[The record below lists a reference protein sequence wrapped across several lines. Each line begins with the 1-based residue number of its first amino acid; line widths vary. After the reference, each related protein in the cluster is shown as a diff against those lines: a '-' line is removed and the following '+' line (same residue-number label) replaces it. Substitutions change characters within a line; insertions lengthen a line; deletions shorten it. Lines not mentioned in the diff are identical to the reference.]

1 LSVSAISGCVPRA
14 HQGAHG
20 FRVRRKATILDA
32 SGPRC
37 YIRFPIRNCGGIC
50 LSRPGKKRRF
60 AELSRRE
67 FLEYGQGAALALLP
81 CGLSWP
87 FSTSESFPQASPSNA
102 TEFHLHPKYRNPRA
116 IEGVLKKVPPEN
128 DVFPTEVYHDRIAAV
143 LFAWRNELLESPQK
157 TDTLARIIAADFF
170 ATSPSVVLKPRP
182 KRHSFLFLWESEF
195 KSDSR
200 LPGDVFLSE
209 WRRALSNFTKLLAVE
224 FEITGIQAEAT
235 QVPSG
240 GNGVSVRTQVR
251 YEFVGTGE
259 GYHREQWI
267 GNLDLQW
274 ELGSETRLHGW
285 RNLSESRSR
294 SLVPVFEDRAQQ
306 AFARCDSYR
315 EQFLH
320 GVDHWRTVLDG
331 ASGVDIYGHS
341 GVAVGD
347 LDGDGFDDL
356 YISQPA
362 GLPNRLYRN
371 RGDGTFEDITES
383 SGVGLLDN
391 TACALFADVDNNGRQ
406 DLIVVRAAGP
416 LLFLNRGNGKFRQR
430 PDAFRFDNQPQGTFT
445 GAALADYD
453 RDGWLD
459 IYFCLYAYYQGAD
472 QYRYPAPYYAAENG
486 PANFLFKN
494 NRDGSFRDATRETG
508 LDKNNTRFS
517 FCCAWADFNDN
528 GWPDLYVVND
538 FGRKNLYRNNGDG
551 TFTDIAETA
560 GVEDVGAG
568 MSVSWLDYDNDGRPD
583 LYVADMWTAAGLR
596 ISAQE
601 NFQPNASE
609 EVRGLYRRH
618 AMGNCLYRNQGSGK
632 FEDQGSRSGT
642 LMGRWAW
649 SSDTWDLDHDGFPE
663 IYIANGMISGPERQP
678 DLNGFFWRQ
687 VVANSPESSKP
698 GLAYEQGWNAV
709 NELIRADATWS
720 GYERNVLYLNNGDG
734 TFSDISGAAGMDFL
748 EDSRT
753 FALAD
758 FDHDGRVE
766 IVLKNRSAPQ
776 LRYLKNVIPQ
786 LSPAIAFRLTGK
798 KSNRDA
804 IGAAVTIECETGQ
817 QTRLVQAGSGFLA
830 QHSKELFFG
839 LGADSGKVKAAI
851 HWPSGQTQQFDD
863 LPANHRIWIE
873 EGTTEIRKEPFRRS
887 PSRTEENANVSDLEF
902 EELPIQVETWL
913 LVPVAAPDFSINQA
927 GTPPDL
933 AHLRGKPALVYFT
946 SANQADWSVQLDALQ
961 TLHEQSHKEGLQLVV
976 LNVTDGNESGTTP
989 RDRKTAG
996 TPFPVII
1003 PSEETTAVYNL
1014 LYGRLFD
1021 RHRDMSL
1028 PTAFLLDTQG
1038 DIVKIYQGRLRA
1050 ENVAEDFR
1058 HIPKSS
1064 AERMARG
1071 LPFPG
1076 VSDTYD
1082 MGRNYL
1088 SFGAAFYDRGYM
1100 NQAEACFQLAEK
1112 EDPASAEALYGLG
1125 SVYLEQK
1132 KNNQARDYLGRA
1144 IRAHADYPGTL
1155 PNAWNDLGILSARE
1169 GKTAEAVE
1177 FFHKALQSNPD
1188 HAVALQN
1195 LGIAYRQ
1202 QKDWAKAETAL
1213 TRVVALRPDDPEA
1226 NYNLGMV
1233 YAQLN
1238 DTERAYKYLQKALAA
1253 RPAYPEA
1260 LNNLGILYL
1269 RTHRAEQ
1276 AKQCF
1281 QDSIRLAPAYDPS
1294 YLNLARV
1301 YVIEGNKARARET
1314 LEQLL
1319 KVHPGHAQA
1328 KRELEGLSQ

>member
-1 LSVSAISGCVPRA
+1 MAFGSGAENHPSLT
-14 HQGAHG
+14 HLD
-20 FRVRRKATILDA
+20 LDA
-32 SGPRC
+32 TFALS
-37 YIRFPIRNCGGIC
+37 IRNCGGIC

-60 AELSRRE
+60 AQLSRRE
-67 FLEYGQGAALALLP
+67 FLQYGQGAVLAFLP
-81 CGLSWP
+81 SGLGCWP
-87 FSTSESFPQASPSNA
+87 FSSSDSFPQPSRSNA
-102 TEFHLHPKYRNPRA
+102 AEFHIHPKYRNPRA
-116 IEGVLKKVPPEN
+116 IEGVLKKVAPDN
-128 DVFPTEVYHDRIAAV
+128 DVFPTEVYNDRITAI
-143 LFAWRNELLESPQK
+143 LRAWSDELLESPQK
-157 TDTLARIIAADFF
+157 TDTLAKVIAADFF
-170 ATSPSVVLKPRP
+170 ATSPSAVLKPGP
-182 KRHSFLFLWESEF
+182 KRDSFLFLWESEF

-200 LPGDVFLSE
+200 LPGNAFLLE
-209 WRRALSNFTKLLAVE
+209 WRKVLSRFTKLLTVE
-224 FEITGIQAEAT
+224 LQITGIHSEAR
-235 QVPSG
+235 QVPQG
-240 GNGVSVRTQVR
+240 GDSVSVRTQVR

-259 GYHREQWI
+259 GYYREQWI
-267 GNLDLQW
+267 GHLDLQW
-274 ELGSETRLHGW
+274 DLGSEIRLRSW
-285 RNLSESRSR
+285 RNLNESRGR
-294 SLVPVFEDRAQQ
+294 SLVPIFEDRAQQ
-306 AFARCDSYR
+306 AFSRCDSYR

-331 ASGVDIYGHS
+331 ASGVDIYGHN

-362 GLPNRLYRN
+362 GIPNRLYRN

-391 TACALFADVDNNGRQ
+391 TACALFADVDNDGRQ

-416 LLFLNRGNGKFRQR
+416 LLFLNRGGGKFRQR
-430 PDAFRFDNQPQGTFT
+430 PDAFRFENPPQGTFT
-445 GAALADYD
+445 GAAIADYD

-472 QYRYPAPYYAAENG
+472 QYRYPTPYYAAENG
-486 PANFLFKN
+486 PPNFLFKN
-494 NRDGSFRDATRETG
+494 NRDGSFRDVTRETG

-517 FCCAWADFNDN
+517 FCCAWADFNDD

-538 FGRKNLYRNNGDG
+538 FGRKNLYRNNGNG
-551 TFTDIAETA
+551 TFTDIAKTA

-568 MSVSWLDYDNDGRPD
+568 MSVSWLDYDNNSRPG
-583 LYVADMWTAAGLR
+583 LYIADMWTAAGLR

-601 NFQPNASE
+601 NFQGNASE
-609 EVRGLYRRH
+609 EVRALYRRH

-698 GLAYEQGWNAV
+698 AMAYEQGWNAV

-720 GYERNVLYLNNGDG
+720 GYERNVLYLNNSDG

-753 FALAD
+753 FVFAD

-786 LSPAIAFRLTGK
+786 LSSAIAFRLTGK

-804 IGAAVTIECETGQ
+804 IGAAVTIETGAGH
-817 QTRLVQAGSGFLA
+817 QTRFVQAGSGFLA

-839 LGADSGKVKAAI
+839 LGADPGKVTAAI
-851 HWPSGQTQQFDD
+851 HWPSGQTQLFDD
-863 LPANHRIWIE
+863 LPANHRISVE
-873 EGTTEIRKEPFRRS
+873 EGSTEIRKEPFRAS
-887 PSRTEENANVSDLEF
+887 PSRKEENVSASGIEF
-902 EELPIQVETWL
+902 DELPSQVETWL
-913 LVPVAAPDFSINQA
+913 LVPVAAPDFSICQT
-927 GTPPDL
+927 GTTLDL
-933 AHLRGKPALVYFT
+933 VHLRGKPALVYFA
-946 SANQADWSVQLDALQ
+946 SAKQPDWSAQLEALQ
-961 TLHEQSHKEGLQLVV
+961 RLYEQSRKEAFQLVV
-976 LNVTDGNESGTTP
+976 LNVTDENEAATNARAP
-989 RDRKTAG
+989 KIAG
-996 TPFPVII
+996 TLFPVIT
-1003 PSEETTAVYNL
+1003 PAEETVAVYNL

-1038 DIVKIYQGRLRA
+1038 DIVKIYQGRLGA
-1050 ENVAEDFR
+1050 EHVAEDLR
-1058 HIPKSS
+1058 QIPKSA
-1064 AERMARG
+1064 AERISRG
-1071 LPFPG
+1071 LPFRG

-1082 MGRNYL
+1082 VGRNYL

-1100 NQAEACFQLAEK
+1100 NQAEAYFRLAEK
-1112 EDPASAEALYGLG
+1112 DDPTSAEALYGLG

-1132 KNNQARDYLGRA
+1132 KSSEARDYLERA
-1144 IRAHADYPGTL
+1144 IRARADYPGTL

-1169 GKTAEAVE
+1169 GKTADAVE
-1177 FFHKALQSNPD
+1177 FFQKALQSNPD

-1238 DTERAYKYLQKALAA
+1238 DTERAYKYLQKAVAA

-1269 RTHRAEQ
+1269 RTRRTEQ

-1281 QDSIRLAPAYDPS
+1281 QDSIRLAPAYNPS

-1301 YVIEGNKARARET
+1301 YAIEGDKARARET

-1319 KVHPGHAQA
+1319 EVHPDDAQA
-1328 KRELEGLSQ
+1328 KRELEALSQ

>member
-1 LSVSAISGCVPRA
+1 
-14 HQGAHG
+14 
-20 FRVRRKATILDA
+20 
-32 SGPRC
+32 
-37 YIRFPIRNCGGIC
+37 
-50 LSRPGKKRRF
+50 
-60 AELSRRE
+60 LSRRE
-67 FLEYGQGAALALLP
+67 FLQYGQGAILAFLP
-81 CGLSWP
+81 SGLSWP
-87 FSTSESFPQASPSNA
+87 PSSPESFPQPSRSSE
-102 TEFHLHPKYRNPRA
+102 TEFHIHPRYRNPRA
-116 IEGVLKKVPPEN
+116 IEGVLKKVRPEN
-128 DVFPTEVYHDRIAAV
+128 DVFSTEVYHDRIAAI
-143 LFAWRNELLESPQK
+143 LRAWSNELLESPQK
-157 TDTLARIIAADFF
+157 TDALARIIAADFF
-170 ATSPSVVLKPRP
+170 ATSPSAVLKPRP
-182 KRHSFLFLWESEF
+182 KRDSFLLLWESEF

-200 LPGDVFLSE
+200 LLGSAFLSE
-209 WRRALSNFTKLLAVE
+209 WRKALSNFAKLFTVDLQ
-224 FEITGIQAEAT
+224 ITGIDAEAT
-235 QVPSG
+235 QLPSSG
-240 GNGVSVRTQVR
+240 SGVSVRTQVR

-259 GYHREQWI
+259 GYYREQRI
-267 GNLDLQW
+267 GNLDLEW
-274 ELGSETRLHGW
+274 ELGAEVRLRSW
-285 RNLSESRSR
+285 RNLNESRSQ

-331 ASGVDIYGHS
+331 ATGVDIYGHN

-347 LDGDGFDDL
+347 FDGDGFDDL
-356 YISQPA
+356 YVSQPA
-362 GLPNRLYRN
+362 GIPNRLYRN

-383 SGVGLLDN
+383 SGVGLLDS
-391 TACALFADVDNNGRQ
+391 TACALFADVDNDGRQ
-406 DLIVVRAAGP
+406 DLIVIRATGP
-416 LLFLNRGNGKFRQR
+416 LLFLNRGNGKFHLRS
-430 PDAFRFDNQPQGTFT
+430 DAFRFDHPPQGTFT

-472 QYRYPAPYYAAENG
+472 QYRYPTPYYAAENG
-486 PANFLFKN
+486 PPNFLFKN
-494 NRDGSFRDATRETG
+494 NRDGSFRDVTLETG

-517 FCCAWADFNDN
+517 FCCAWADFNND

-551 TFTDIAETA
+551 TFTDIARTA

-568 MSVSWLDYDNDGRPD
+568 MSVSWLDYDNDGRAG

-596 ISAQE
+596 ISAQG

-609 EVRGLYRRH
+609 ELRALYRRH
-618 AMGNCLYRNQGSGK
+618 AMGNCLYRNQGSGH

-663 IYIANGMISGPERQP
+663 IYIANGMISGPEREP
-678 DLNGFFWRQ
+678 DLNSFFWRQ
-687 VVANSPESSKP
+687 VVASSPETSRP
-698 GLAYEQGWNAV
+698 AMAYEQGWNAV

-734 TFSDISGAAGMDFL
+734 TFSDISGAAGIDFL

-766 IVLKNRSAPQ
+766 IVLKNRNAPQ

-786 LSPAIAFRLTGK
+786 LSPSIAFRLSGK

-804 IGAAVTIECETGQ
+804 VGAAVTIETGTGHQ
-817 QTRLVQAGSGFLA
+817 RRFVQAGSGFLA

-839 LGADSGKVKAAI
+839 LGAGSGKVNAAI

-863 LPANHRIWIE
+863 LPANHRIWID
-873 EGTTEIRKEPFRRS
+873 EGSMEIQKEPFRAS
-887 PSRTEENANVSDLEF
+887 PSRKEENAAASDIEF
-902 EELPIQVETWL
+902 QELPSQVETWL
-913 LVPVAAPDFSINQA
+913 LVPVAAPDFSINQT
-927 GTPPDL
+927 GTMPDL
-933 AHLRGKPALVYFT
+933 VHLRGKPALVYFA
-946 SANQADWSVQLDALQ
+946 SANQPEWSAQLGALQ
-961 TLHEQSHKEGLQLVV
+961 RLHEQSHKEGLQLVA
-976 LNVTDGNESGTTP
+976 LNVTDGNGSGADA
-989 RDRKTAG
+989 RDPKTAG
-996 TPFPVII
+996 TPFPVIT
-1003 PSEETTAVYNL
+1003 PSEETIAVYNL

-1021 RHRDMSL
+1021 RHRDMTL
-1028 PTAFLLDTQG
+1028 PSAFLLDAQG
-1038 DIVKIYQGRLRA
+1038 DIVKIYQGPLRT
-1050 ENVAEDFR
+1050 EHVAEDFR
-1058 HIPKSS
+1058 HIPTSS
-1064 AERMARG
+1064 AERLARG
-1071 LPFPG
+1071 LPFRG

-1082 MGRNYL
+1082 VGRNYL

-1100 NQAEACFQLAEK
+1100 NQAEAYFQLAEK

-1132 KNNQARDYLGRA
+1132 KNNQARDYLERA
-1144 IRAHADYPGTL
+1144 TRAHAGYPGTL

-1169 GKTAEAVE
+1169 GKTTDAVE
-1177 FFHKALQSNPD
+1177 FFQKALQSNPD

-1233 YAQLN
+1233 YAQLD

-1269 RTHRAEQ
+1269 RTHRTEQ

-1281 QDSIRLAPAYDPS
+1281 RDSIRLAPAYDPS

-1301 YVIEGNKARARET
+1301 YVIEGDKARARET

-1319 KVHPGHAQA
+1319 KVHPDYAQA
-1328 KRELEGLSQ
+1328 KRELEALSQ